1 MQHDRPK
8 LAAIA
13 LLCVALAAA
22 AHARAEGGALEVRVV
37 RPTPARVD
45 APVTAPIVVLFD
57 RAVERSTIDARSF
70 WAFGRWSGPVEGNYV
85 FAAGD
90 RAVIL
95 RPSAPLSAGER
106 VMVVLSHSIRAA
118 DGSPLRAAG
127 YSYQYWTA
135 AAPNSG
141 PFQLDGVLQVRT
153 TPNQNVRSYGGVATD
168 FNNDGWLDLTIINED
183 SADLRTFLNRADGSG
198 MFQPFLRPPAPVGR
212 TASPN
217 EPSDFDRDGNAD
229 LAVANESSNSV
240 SIVLGRGD
248 GTFAPQQEIPVGGTP
263 HGLTVL
269 DVDGDGDVDVVNSN
283 SAGLGNLSI
292 LLNDGNGVFAP
303 PIFYETG
310 GTAEFA
316 LAAAD
321 MNEDGILDLVTGM
334 QSGGDPVVIVSR
346 GNGDGTFSQLSTNEA
361 GGAVWMVS
369 VGDVDGDGHEDV
381 GAVNNN
387 QSTAALLLGDG
398 AGALAEPIL
407 RATDTFPLATD
418 FGDIDG
424 DADLDWITSSYAGD
438 WRLYT
443 NDGSGA
449 FSFLRSFASPQAA
462 SCAVIMDR
470 DNDGDMDLALVD
482 ELADV
487 VLLQRH

>member
-1 MQHDRPK
+1 MEHHRSN

-13 LLCVALAAA
+13 FICVALVAA
-22 AHARAEGGALEVRVV
+22 AHARAQGGPLEVRRV

-45 APVTAPIVVLFD
+45 APVTAPIVVTFD
-57 RAVERSTIDARSF
+57 RAVDRSTIDARSF
-70 WAFGRWSGPVEGNYV
+70 WAFGRWSGPVDGNYV
-85 FAAGD
+85 FATGD
-90 RAVIL
+90 RTVML
-95 RPSAPLSAGER
+95 RPAAPLSAGER

-118 DGSPLRAAG
+118 DGAALRPAG

-141 PFQLDGVLQVRT
+141 PFHRDGVLQVRT
-153 TPNQNVRSYGGVATD
+153 IPNQSVRSYGGVATD

-183 SADLRTFLNRADGSG
+183 SADLRVFLNRADGSG
-198 MFQPFLRPPAPVGR
+198 NFQPFLRPPSPVGR

-217 EPSDFDRDGNAD
+217 EPSDFDRDGNPD
-229 LAVANESSNSV
+229 LAVANESSDSV
-240 SIVLGRGD
+240 SIMLGRGD
-248 GTFAPQQEIPVGGTP
+248 GTFLPQQEIPVGRIP

-269 DVDGDGDVDVVNSN
+269 DVDGDGDTDVVNSN
-283 SAGLGNLSI
+283 SVSAGNLSI
-292 LLNDGNGVFAP
+292 LINNGNGVFAP

-321 MNEDGILDLVTGM
+321 MDEDGILDLVTGM
-334 QSGGDPVVIVSR
+334 QSSSDPVVIVSR
-346 GNGDGTFSQLSTNEA
+346 GNGDGTFSLLSTNDA

-381 GAVNNN
+381 GAVNNLED
-387 QSTAALLLGDG
+387 TAALLLGDG
-398 AGALAEPIL
+398 AGALAAPIP
-407 RATDTFPLATD
+407 RATDSFPLATD

-438 WRLYT
+438 WRLYV

-487 VLLQRH
+487 VILQRH

>member
-1 MQHDRPK
+1 MENNKPK

-13 LLCVALAAA
+13 LACVAFVAAPHV
-22 AHARAEGGALEVRVV
+22 HAQGGALQVRLV

-57 RAVERSTIDARSF
+57 RAVDRSTVDARSF

-95 RPSAPLSAGER
+95 RPTAPLSAGER
-106 VMVVLSHSIRAA
+106 VMVILSHSIRAA
-118 DGSPLRAAG
+118 DGTALRAAG
-127 YSYQYWTA
+127 YSFQYWTA
-135 AAPNSG
+135 AARNSG
-141 PFQLDGVLQVRT
+141 PFQQDGVLHVRT
-153 TPNQNVRSYGGVATD
+153 TPDQRTRSYGGVATD
-168 FNNDGWLDLTIINED
+168 FNNDGWLDLTIVNED
-183 SADLRTFLNRADGSG
+183 SSDLRVFLNRADGSG
-198 MFQPFLRPPAPVGR
+198 MFQPFLRPPAPIGD

-217 EPSDFDRDGNAD
+217 EPSDFDRDGNPD
-229 LAVANESSNSV
+229 LAVANESSDSV

-248 GTFAPQQEIPVGGTP
+248 GTFAPQQEIPVGGVP
-263 HGLTVL
+263 HGLAVL

-283 SAGLGNLSI
+283 SQGVGNLSI
-292 LLNDGNGVFAP
+292 LLNDGNGVFAAP
-303 PIFYETG
+303 VFYETG

-316 LAAAD
+316 LSVAD
-321 MNEDGILDLVTGM
+321 MDEDGILDLVSGM
-334 QSGGDPVVIVSR
+334 QATSDPVIIVSR
-346 GNGDGTFSQLSTNEA
+346 GNGDGTFSMMSTNDA

-369 VGDVDGDGHEDV
+369 IGDVDGDGHEDV
-381 GAVNNN
+381 GAVNNFN
-387 QSTAALLLGDG
+387 DTAALLLGDG
-398 AGALAEPIL
+398 TGALAAPVL
-407 RATDTFPLATD
+407 RDTDSFPLATD

-443 NDGSGA
+443 NDGNGA
-449 FSFLRSFASPQAA
+449 FTFLRSFASPQAA

-482 ELADV
+482 ELADL

>member
-1 MQHDRPK
+1 MEHRTPQ

-13 LLCVALAAA
+13 LVCLALAAA
-22 AHARAEGGALEVRVV
+22 AQAHAGGELAVRRVQ
-37 RPTPARVD
+37 PTPARVD
-45 APVTAPIVVLFD
+45 APRTAPIVVTFD
-57 RAVERSTIDARSF
+57 RPVDRSTIGARSF
-70 WAFGRWSGPVEGNYV
+70 WAFGRWSGVVEGN
-85 FAAGD
+85 FRFSGGD
-90 RAVIL
+90 RVVSL
-95 RPSAPLSAGER
+95 RPTAPLSAGER

-118 DGSPLRAAG
+118 DGAPLRAGG
-127 YSYQYWTA
+127 YSFQYWTA
-135 AAPNSG
+135 AAANSG
-141 PFQLDGVLQVRT
+141 PFQRDGVLHVRT
-153 TPNQNVRSYGGVATD
+153 TPNESVRSYGGVATD
-168 FNNDGWLDLTIINED
+168 LNNDGWLDLTIINED

-229 LAVANESSNSV
+229 LAVANESSNTV

-248 GTFAPQQEIPVGGTP
+248 GTFLPQQEIPVGRTP
-263 HGLTVL
+263 HGLAVL
-269 DVDGDGDVDVVNSN
+269 DVDGDGDTDVVNTN
-283 SAGLGNLSI
+283 SASVGNLSI
-292 LLNDGNGVFAP
+292 LLNDGHGVFGQP
-303 PIFYETG
+303 TFYETG

-316 LAAAD
+316 LMAAD

-334 QSGGDPVVIVSR
+334 QSTGDPVVIVSR
-346 GNGDGTFSQLSTNEA
+346 GNGDGTFSLLSTNDA

-369 VGDVDGDGHEDV
+369 VGDVNGDRHEDV
-381 GAVNNN
+381 GAVNNFDD
-387 QSTAALLLGDG
+387 TAALLLGDG
-398 AGALAEPIL
+398 TGTLAAPIL
-407 RATDTFPLATD
+407 RATDSFPLATD

-449 FSFLRSFASPQAA
+449 FTFLRSFPSPQAA

-482 ELADV
+482 ELSDLV
-487 VLLQRH
+487 ILQRH